1 MRHLAAC
8 LSLACLAP
16 AALAA
21 SALEALRLLGPD
33 YLQNLALVA
42 ARDGSPEPQRW
53 HILLHDP
60 RAETGLR
67 EIVVTDGKKTAE
79 RSVSQFAERLTAA
92 DILGPDS
99 VRIDSPQLG
108 KLALQFGL
116 ANQLNV
122 SALHYDLRKSGPEAA
137 PLWTVTCLDAN
148 GSEVGKL
155 IVSAT
160 RGTVLM
166 HPGFA
171 EAPEPLV
178 PIAAPSKI
186 PNPGEREVAA
196 KRNPGS
202 TAPKRRATPAPP
214 APTPKPGMFQRL
226 FGGGQKKP

>member
-53 HILLHDP
+53 HLLLHDP
-60 RAETGLR
+60 QAETGLR

-79 RSVSQFAERLTAA
+79 RTISQFAEHLTAA
-92 DILGPDS
+92 DILPPDS
-99 VRIDSPQLG
+99 VRIDSTQVG
-108 KLALQFGL
+108 RLALQFGL

-122 SALHYDLRKSGPEAA
+122 SALHYDLRKSGPDAA
-137 PLWTVTCLDAN
+137 PLWTVTCLDPN
-148 GSEVGKL
+148 GSELGRLV
-155 IVSAT
+155 ISAT

-171 EAPEPLV
+171 EAPEALV
-178 PIAAPSKI
+178 PLAAPSKI

-196 KRNPGS
+196 RRP
-202 TAPKRRATPAPP
+202 TAPAPPKRRATPAPA